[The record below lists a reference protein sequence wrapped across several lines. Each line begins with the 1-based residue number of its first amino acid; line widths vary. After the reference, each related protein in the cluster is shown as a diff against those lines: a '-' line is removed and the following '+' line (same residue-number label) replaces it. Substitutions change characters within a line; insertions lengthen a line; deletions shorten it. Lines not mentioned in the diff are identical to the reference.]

1 MNSIPRPIDDHGG
14 ARPSA
19 FHTVRLPDQPN
30 QVTLFI
36 RVLTDRISL
45 ALYNTLLLNR
55 VNQIFFLVS
64 ESIIS
69 DLPMIHPTVQYIS
82 STTDI
87 PTFVENRLLSETNRH
102 IFWHEV
108 TDTSIIHPNFWT
120 LLETAQ
126 PGVSLVFPDE
136 NGVAHTLVSSSHS
149 QPVSPCL
156 QVNTIAA
163 YANPSQDSE
172 RIFTAVHH
180 QIQRKLHKTLNEIRI
195 DVSES
200 FTPLCQLATQF
211 MTDKSPYNV
220 MTHRH
225 PYTMVYDMFLRPYQA
240 RGAALHLGEVGIL
253 NGASIRMWR
262 EYFPD
267 ASISAFDIEKESVEK
282 VSTIRRVSGYLVD
295 AGNSRG
301 LREALSEATE
311 GGKKFHILIED
322 ASHRL
327 DHQLLFLRDAIDFV
341 EPGGLL
347 IIEDIFREI
356 PAARFQEALDLIA
369 DKVANA
375 VLVQP
380 EHAFRWSPGWDNDRI
395 LFVWRR

>member
-1 MNSIPRPIDDHGG
+1 MSQEKRPIDDHGG

-19 FHTVRLPDQPN
+19 FHTVRLPDEPN
-30 QVTLFI
+30 QVTLF
-36 RVLTDRISL
+36 VHVVTDRISL
-45 ALYNTLLLNR
+45 TLYNTLLLNR

-64 ESIIS
+64 DVIIS
-69 DLPMIHPTVQYIS
+69 ELPAIHPMIQYIS

-87 PTFVENRLLSETNRH
+87 PSFVRNRLLSETNPH

-108 TDTSIIHPNFWT
+108 TDTSVIHPNFWT

-126 PGVSLVFPDE
+126 PGVSLIFPDE
-136 NGVAHTLVSSSHS
+136 IGSPHTLVSSSHS

-163 YANPSQDSE
+163 YANSEQDHE
-172 RIFTAVHH
+172 RIFTTVHH
-180 QIQRKLHKTLNEIRI
+180 QVQRKLHTALNEIRV
-195 DVSES
+195 DVSET

-267 ASISAFDIEKESVEK
+267 ASLSAFDIQKDALDK
-282 VSTIRRVSGYLVD
+282 VSSIRGVSDYLVD

-356 PAARFQEALDLIA
+356 PATRFQEALDLIA

-380 EHAFRWSPGWDNDRI
+380 EHPFRWSPGWDNDRI